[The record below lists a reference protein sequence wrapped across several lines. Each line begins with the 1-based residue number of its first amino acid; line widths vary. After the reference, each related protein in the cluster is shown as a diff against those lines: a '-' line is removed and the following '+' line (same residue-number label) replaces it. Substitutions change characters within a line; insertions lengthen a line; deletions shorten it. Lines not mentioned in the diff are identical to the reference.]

1 MSKKRHPTRFDRVGA
16 PGALI
21 TTFRQDY
28 PDGFLFDEHYHDRD
42 QIIFACQGVMTVET
56 PQGTWVLPTSRAL
69 WIPSGIPHAV
79 RMAGA
84 VSLRTLYLRPKLA
97 RGLPRTCAVVNI
109 SPLLKELILYTCQF
123 KALNKRIQARRH
135 LIGVMLDL
143 LVSLQTVPL
152 QLPRPVDPR
161 SLKVADFFY
170 SDPGSA
176 IPMDEI
182 CRRAGACKRTI
193 ERLFVQDTRMTLG
206 RWRQQLRLMHS
217 MRLLAQ
223 GMKINAVALEAG
235 YASPSAFILMFK
247 SALGTTPGQY
257 FQPPQF
263 DHLG

>member
-1 MSKKRHPTRFDRVGA
+1 
-16 PGALI
+16 
-21 TTFRQDY
+21 
-28 PDGFLFDEHYHDRD
+28 
-42 QIIFACQGVMTVET
+42 MTVET